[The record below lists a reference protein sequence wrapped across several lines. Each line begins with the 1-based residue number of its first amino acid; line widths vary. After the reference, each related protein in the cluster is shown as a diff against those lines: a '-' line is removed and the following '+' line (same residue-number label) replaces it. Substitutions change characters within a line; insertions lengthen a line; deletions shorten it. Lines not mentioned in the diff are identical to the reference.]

1 MGQAIKK
8 IVKISIVFL
17 FMLPAIMVLRL
28 EGPTWP
34 AIQFLII
41 QTAMALMLIFWAQIL
56 VFTSERLIRWT
67 SRPYGEQ

>member
-1 MGQAIKK
+1 MGQAIEK

-41 QTAMALMLIFWAQIL
+41 QTALVLMVVFLAQIL
-56 VFTSERLIRWT
+56 NFMSERLIRWT